1 MRIGLPT
8 PDCCWRRSKI
18 AAMTETSSQVAQAQ
32 STTFTSVGVRR
43 GFITSQ
49 PLALGSL
56 MYGMTFGILALGSG
70 LSVVEAVFMS
80 LTIYSGSAQTAAVG
94 AISVGAG
101 IYATVATVVLLNAR
115 YVLYG
120 ATLRPW
126 LSGTTTFKAYSAL
139 YLLGDGNWVV
149 CMKARAAGESDAGFV
164 LGSGLAMFFPWM
176 AGTLVGA
183 LTGGWIP
190 NPRALAL
197 DFFLVA
203 FCAAMMAGML
213 RARPN
218 YLAATAALVAALL
231 ADRFFSAGWPIVAAG
246 ATGILTAYC
255 CKPRPSDGI
264 A

>member
-1 MRIGLPT
+1 MAEINT
-8 PDCCWRRSKI
+8 K
-18 AAMTETSSQVAQAQ
+18 VARLRP
-32 STTFTSVGVRR
+32 TTFTRAGVRR

-49 PLALGSL
+49 PLAIGSL
-56 MYGMTFGILALGSG
+56 MYGITFGILALGSG

-80 LTIYSGSAQTAAVG
+80 LTVYSGSAQTAAVG
-94 AISVGAG
+94 AISAGAG

-120 ATLRPW
+120 AALRPW
-126 LSGTTTFKAYSAL
+126 LSGTTTTKAYSAL

-149 CMKARAAGESDAGFV
+149 CMKARTAGESDAGFV

-203 FCAAMMAGML
+203 FCAAMMVGIL
-213 RARPN
+213 RAKPN
-218 YLAATAALVAALL
+218 YVAATAALVAALL
-231 ADRFFSAGWPIVAAG
+231 TDRFFSGGWPIVAAG
-246 ATGILTAYC
+246 MAGILTAYC
-255 CKPRPSDGI
+255 RKPGKE
-264 A
+264 AGVE